1 VAVTA
6 EAVAMVPVMAMCEG
20 EEWTTEAS
28 APVKSLSLRS
38 PMACQLNGYER
49 VHRSGCRRRGGGE
62 DILTLSDIKHIRFAR
77 GAEDWTAV
85 LGIATF
91 KGRYG
96 FHWGYQ
102 SAEWYSLMQ
111 NRTGA

>member
-1 VAVTA
+1 MRECIGRGV
-6 EAVAMVPVMAMCEG
+6 EG
-20 EEWTTEAS
+20 
-28 APVKSLSLRS
+28 
-38 PMACQLNGYER
+38 G
-49 VHRSGCRRRGGGE
+49 GGGE

-111 NRTGA
+111 NCTGA